1 MNNTNHTLKYCA
13 RRISREV
20 ARIAFELENP
30 VCDDPVTAEIF
41 MKRSHAGNLRIEPK
55 GFSIPGITNK
65 RVAFVHASSGDF
77 IMARWK
83 NSSGTVIDC
92 SDFEITNTFALRVME
107 AVQLDIP
114 SDCISFTQLDEL
126 NDRWLMHFE
135 ESTIKRIFSDRHPTW
150 IKEPL
155 SKVLDEWRNKNPAL
169 FVRVAP
175 RARIETEIPLL
186 VRYDPQRAL
195 AEYKDK
201 LDRDQFLWCLSKRPD
216 AAIRHAFE
224 RIPRADRIDLV
235 RAYSTLALN
244 YHLDRMSENELEVAS
259 SADAMTA
266 FKLRHFLEDR
276 RHAIVLSESYPAFF
290 FIDLIE
296 NEFDLTQ
303 EIINSVIEYPRIWYR
318 SHYQSFEILFRSL
331 KSTFWINFS
340 GEDILK
346 LAEKLGPKL
355 RKEIQ
360 IYIGSKI

>member
-1 MNNTNHTLKYCA
+1 MNNKNHTPKSCI

-20 ARIAFELENP
+20 ARIAFELETP
-30 VCDDPVTAEIF
+30 VCDDRSTAEIF
-41 MKRSHAGNLRIEPK
+41 IKSSHAGNHPIELK
-55 GFSIPGITNK
+55 GFTIPGITNK
-65 RVAFVHASSGDF
+65 RVAFAHASSGDF
-77 IMARWK
+77 IIVRWK
-83 NSSGTVIDC
+83 NSYADTIAC
-92 SDFEITNTFALRVME
+92 SYFEITNTFALRVME
-107 AVQLDIP
+107 PVQFKFPPDHLYLP
-114 SDCISFTQLDEL
+114 QLSETD
-126 NDRWLMHFE
+126 DRCLSYLE
-135 ESTIKRIFSDRHPTW
+135 ESVIKRIFSDRHPTW
-150 IKEPL
+150 L
-155 SKVLDEWRNKNPAL
+155 HDLLDKVLNEWRLENPAL

-175 RARIETEIPLL
+175 RAQIETEIPLL
-186 VRYDPQRAL
+186 VRHDPQRAL

-201 LDRDQFLWCLSKRPD
+201 LDRDQFLWCLTKRPD

-235 RAYSTLALN
+235 RTYSTLALN

-331 KSTFWINFS
+331 KSTFWIDFS
-340 GEDILK
+340 GEELLK